1 VVSVTDLPLSAN
13 AIARAEGENPA
24 GAFVQMQT
32 RCVDASPSASNDRS
46 HAPTSLFAS
55 AAEDE
60 HGDPTLS
67 AVETSWPS
75 ASLPRAC
82 VALVALPPAKR
93 GAPPTLA
100 GLDARGVLRCGEH
113 VVARDVRSFAAHFGD
128 IGDDTLPFSS
138 KAAEKKEARDV
149 ADAALAS
156 ASAYAKRWRA
166 WSADDASPSLTR
178 PEARLVY
185 ATNSDELRVVELAEV
200 FGEASENGSDPIAA
214 TDGGGVFS
222 GVSQSAENTS
232 NAFAAAAGGTRG
244 FSNERDSRGD
254 SRGVSSVRQND
265 RMHVSMRAA
274 MRPADADRGIDSRT
288 RRIEAGA

>member
-1 VVSVTDLPLSAN
+1 MCRRVGRRVE
-13 AIARAEGENPA
+13 R
-24 GAFVQMQT
+24 
-32 RCVDASPSASNDRS
+32 RRS
-46 HAPTSLFAS
+46 RAPTSLFAS

-128 IGDDTLPFSS
+128 IGDETLPFSS
-138 KAAEKKEARDV
+138 KAAEKKEEAPY

-200 FGEASENGSDPIAA
+200 FGEASRTDPIRSRRPTAA
-214 TDGGGVFS
+214 ASFPASVSRRRIQVTRSPRPRAGRAGSRSSVTRVETLGVF
-222 GVSQSAENTS
+222 
-232 NAFAAAAGGTRG
+232 
-244 FSNERDSRGD
+244 
-254 SRGVSSVRQND
+254 
-265 RMHVSMRAA
+265 
-274 MRPADADRGIDSRT
+274 
-288 RRIEAGA
+288 RR